1 MRKLAAVAVLLSAI
15 GSCIAVAQDT
25 PEEQPEQS
33 VPEKP
38 RCIPEQQLRQYY
50 VVAKGMPYSGKR
62 VSTCEKI
69 LPDGQIVKAKRTSY
83 EFRDAEGRTRY
94 EDEDLVDD
102 KERSITIVDPVEH
115 IQWSFSTG
123 EGVDKTAVWWKYD
136 PRHDSRVYPT
146 TYQTLPGGTSNR
158 RMMARP
164 LQAEGPG
171 YRDEELT
178 STYVNGVFCE
188 GSRYIARNA
197 PGMGNNKS
205 DHEEISVTEEWWSE
219 DLFTQVRRKV
229 DDPSLGKFR
238 TNLIDIDRSD
248 PDPALFRAPA
258 DYQLLESHPTTTSEE
273 ERSPLIIIPA
283 KPQVPPAVPK

>member
-1 MRKLAAVAVLLSAI
+1 MRKLAAIAAVLWAF
-15 GSCIAVAQDT
+15 GPANIAVAQNA
-25 PEEQPEQS
+25 PEEQSQELA
-33 VPEKP
+33 PEKP
-38 RCIPEQQLRQYY
+38 RCIPEQQLRQFY

-62 VSTCEKI
+62 VSTCEKV
-69 LPDGQIVKAKRTSY
+69 LPDGEIVKAKRTSY

-94 EDEDLVDD
+94 EDEDHFDNKV
-102 KERSITIVDPVEH
+102 RSVTIVDPVEH
-115 IQWSFSTG
+115 IQWSFSIG

-146 TYQTLPGGTSNR
+146 TYQTVPGGTSSR

-164 LQAEGPG
+164 LQPVGPG
-171 YRDEELT
+171 YRDDELT

-188 GSRYIARNA
+188 GSRYSERNL
-197 PGMGNNKS
+197 PGNGNNKS

-229 DDPSLGKFR
+229 DDPSLGKYR
-238 TNLIDIDRSD
+238 TNLIDIDRSE

-258 DYQLLESHPTTTSEE
+258 NYQLLESHPASEE
-273 ERSPLIIIPA
+273 QRSPLIILPA
-283 KPQVPPAVPK
+283 NPQKAPSGPY